1 MVKVN
6 TLKKKKDSTSIP
18 EVRYNLK
25 SILDQSKPTLI
36 SAVFRYNSKRL
47 VYSTRINIA
56 PKNWNSKKQSPK
68 SAFHF
73 YADIKSQLDKI
84 TFTIHKIY
92 KEFRDANNLDIL
104 EIELFKEHLDI
115 ALGRIVIPGSN
126 EDHDVLSY
134 IEYHIEQIKQ
144 DPKANFRTAQKYLT
158 LYNNLFSFR
167 PGKIPFNAITED
179 FWEQYSNWRYNNT
192 RTKSQNTLNKDLSC
206 LKLIMRKSHRKKLHD
221 NTIYQDPDF
230 SVKIVKTS
238 TFSLSEDE
246 VRKVYEW
253 DFTGNKRLE
262 RVRDWFIISC
272 YTALRYSDFTTL
284 KPEHIIRDGN
294 DYYLKK
300 DTIKTDE
307 PVVIPIDEELYR
319 LLLKYEFKGIDISN
333 QKFNMYLKEVFE
345 IAGITDTTI
354 MKENVKGIQV
364 EKTYRKC
371 DIISA
376 HCGRRTWA
384 TINYLMGRPIGLL
397 MQVTGHTKEST
408 FLSYVGASNLDKA
421 RKLRQ
426 LMGLSIKLS

>member
-6 TLKKKKDSTSIP
+6 TLKKKTNSTSIP

-25 SILDQSKPTLI
+25 SLSDLNKPTLI
-36 SAVFRYNSKRL
+36 RAVFRYNSKKF

-73 YADIKSQLDKI
+73 YADIKGQLDKI

-92 KEFRDANNLDIL
+92 KEFRDANKLDIL
-104 EIELFKEHLDI
+104 DFALFKEHLDSD
-115 ALGRIVIPGSN
+115 LGRIVVPGSN
-126 EDHDVLSY
+126 EDHDVLSF
-134 IEYHIEQIKQ
+134 IEFHIKQIKL
-144 DPKANFRTAQKYLT
+144 DPKASIRTAQKYLT
-158 LYNNLFSFR
+158 LYNNLLSFR

-192 RTKSQNTLNKDLSC
+192 RTKSQNTLNKDMAC
-206 LKLIMRKSHRKKLHD
+206 LKVIMRKAHRKKLHV
-221 NTIYQDPDF
+221 NTIFQDPDF
-230 SVKIVKTS
+230 STKTVKTS
-238 TFSLSEDE
+238 IFALTELELQQVSTYDFSD
-246 VRKVYEW
+246 
-253 DFTGNKRLE
+253 NKRLE

-272 YTALRYSDFTTL
+272 YTALRFSDFTTL

-294 DYYLKK
+294 DYCIKK
-300 DTIKTDE
+300 DTIKTDQE
-307 PVVIPIDEELYR
+307 VLIPIDEELYR

-345 IAGITDTTI
+345 VAGITDTTI

-371 DIISA
+371 DIVSA

-384 TINYLMGRPIGLL
+384 TINYLKGYPIGLL
-397 MQVTGHTKEST
+397 MQVTGHTLEST
-408 FLSYVGASNLDKA
+408 FLSYVGASKLDKA
-421 RKLRQ
+421 RRLRQ
-426 LMGLSIKLS
+426 LMDQSLKLS

>member
-1 MVKVN
+1 MVNVN
-6 TLKKKKDSTSIP
+6 TLKKKKTSASIP

-25 SILDQSKPTLI
+25 SLSDLNKPTLI
-36 SAVFRYNSKRL
+36 RAVFRYNSKKF

-73 YADIKSQLDKI
+73 YADIKGQLDKI
-84 TFTIHKIY
+84 TFTIHKVY
-92 KEFRDANNLDIL
+92 KEFLDADKLDIL
-104 EIELFKEHLDI
+104 DFALFKEHIDSD
-115 ALGRIVIPGSN
+115 LGRIMVSGSN
-126 EDHDVLSY
+126 EDHDLLSY
-134 IEYHIEQIKQ
+134 IELYIEQIKQ

-158 LYNNLFSFR
+158 LYNNLLSFR

-354 MKENVKGIQV
+354 MKENIKGIQV